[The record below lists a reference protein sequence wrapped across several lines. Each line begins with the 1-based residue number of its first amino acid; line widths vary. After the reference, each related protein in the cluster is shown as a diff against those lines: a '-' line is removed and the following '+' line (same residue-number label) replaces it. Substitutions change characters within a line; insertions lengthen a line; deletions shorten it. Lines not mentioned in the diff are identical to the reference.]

1 MTATKRALKNVK
13 EVELIGMPKLE
24 KCMLITAFTCV
35 KSVIMENAGRME
47 RMKVLKEVM
56 EKERRRKE
64 EERLKKEEEE
74 RLRKEEEERKK
85 REEEERK
92 KREEEERKRK
102 EEEERLRK
110 EEEERKKRE
119 EEEKKKR
126 EEEERLKKE
135 EEERRKKEQ
144 AIKKKREQIKP
155 ADPNKTVKVASISI
169 LESIGRDVCV
179 VIIAANCCNV
189 GDWLCLDMSEWVC
202 LREFQV
208 GNSSL
213 QYVEEV
219 KMIGLQ
225 NLESVVIGEYC
236 FHRDSSR
243 NLNRHFYLKD
253 CERLRELKIGPYSF
267 SDYSVCEIENVP
279 SLEVIEMG
287 EDKGSYNFGYASLEL
302 KSESQG
308 MR

>member
-24 KCMLITAFTCV
+24 KCMLMTAFTCV

-47 RMKVLKEVM
+47 RMKVLKEVV

-64 EERLKKEEEE
+64 EEERLRREEED

-85 REEEERK
+85 K
-92 KREEEERKRK
+92 EEERKRK

-110 EEEERKKRE
+110 EEEERRRRE
-119 EEEKKKR
+119 EEERRRR
-126 EEEERLKKE
+126 EEEERLRKE
-135 EEERRKKEQ
+135 EEERKKKEQ
-144 AIKKKREQIKP
+144 ATKKEKREQIKP
-155 ADPNKTVKVASISI
+155 ADPNKTVKVASINV
-169 LESIGRDVCV
+169 LESVGRDVCV

-189 GDWLCLDMSEWVC
+189 RDWLCLDMSEWVC

-225 NLESVVIGEYC
+225 NLESVVIGQYC
-236 FHRDSSR
+236 FRRDTSR
-243 NLNRHFYLKD
+243 NPNRHFYLKD

-287 EDKGSYNFGYASLEL
+287 ELDGLSYNFYYASLEL
-302 KSESQG
+302 KSEYQR
-308 MR
+308 MK

>member
-1 MTATKRALKNVK
+1 M
-13 EVELIGMPKLE
+13 
-24 KCMLITAFTCV
+24 TAFTCV

-47 RMKVLKEVM
+47 RMKVLKEVV
-56 EKERRRKE
+56 EKERRR
-64 EERLKKEEEE
+64 KEEEE
-74 RLRKEEEERKK
+74 RLRKEEEERL
-85 REEEERK
+85 RK
-92 KREEEERKRK
+92 EEEERKRK

-110 EEEERKKRE
+110 EEEERLRKE
-119 EEEKKKR
+119 EEERLRR
-126 EEEERLKKE
+126 EEEERN
-135 EEERRKKEQ
+135 
-144 AIKKKREQIKP
+144 KREQATKKEKREKIKP
-155 ADPNKTVKVASISI
+155 ADPNKTVKVASISV

-179 VIIAANCCNV
+179 VIIAADCCNV
-189 GDWLCLDMSEWVC
+189 RDWLCLDMSEWVC

-225 NLESVVIGEYC
+225 YLETIIIGQYC
-236 FHRDSSR
+236 FRRDTSR
-243 NLNRHFYLKD
+243 NPNRHFYLKD

-287 EDKGSYNFGYASLEL
+287 KLDGSSENFCYASLEL
-302 KSESQG
+302 KNMPKLKSLMFGTDAFEYCSRAVFENLPELASIRFGYDAFRFSADVSSELIMKS
-308 MR
+308 

>member
-24 KCMLITAFTCV
+24 KCMLMTAFTCV

-47 RMKVLKEVM
+47 RMKVLKEVV

-74 RLRKEEEERKK
+74 RLK
-85 REEEERK
+85 REEEERL
-92 KREEEERKRK
+92 RKG
-102 EEEERLRK
+102 EEERLRK
-110 EEEERKKRE
+110 EEEERRRRE

-126 EEEERLKKE
+126 EDEKRKKE

-155 ADPNKTVKVASISI
+155 ADPNKTVKVASINE
-169 LESIGRDVCV
+169 LKSIGRDVCV
-179 VIIAANCCNV
+179 VIIAADCCNV
-189 GDWLCLDMSEWVC
+189 KDWLCLDMSEWMC

-208 GNSSL
+208 GNDSL
-213 QYVEEV
+213 RYVEEV

-225 NLESVVIGEYC
+225 NLETIMIGKGC
-236 FHRDSSR
+236 FYRDYNR
-243 NLNRHFYLKD
+243 NPDRHFYLKD
-253 CERLRELKIGPYSF
+253 CESLRVLKIGPASF
-267 SDYSVCEIENVP
+267 SDYTVCEIENVDN
-279 SLEVIEMG
+279 LEVIEVG
-287 EDKGSYNFGYASLEL
+287 AVCGSGYNFRYAPLEL
-302 KSESQG
+302 KSECER
-308 MR
+308 MK

>member
-47 RMKVLKEVM
+47 RMKVLKEVV

-64 EERLKKEEEE
+64 EEE
-74 RLRKEEEERKK
+74 RLK

-92 KREEEERKRK
+92 KREEEGRKRK

-110 EEEERKKRE
+110 EEEERRRRE

-126 EEEERLKKE
+126 EEERLKKE

-144 AIKKKREQIKP
+144 AIKKKREQINP
-155 ADPNKTVKVASISI
+155 ADPNNTVKVAS
-169 LESIGRDVCV
+169 LNELKSIGRDVCV
-179 VIIAANCCNV
+179 VNIAANCCNEK
-189 GDWLCLDMSEWVC
+189 DWLCLDMSEWVC

-208 GNSSL
+208 GNNSL

-225 NLESVVIGEYC
+225 NLETIMIGEDC
-236 FHRDSSR
+236 FRRDTSR
-243 NLNRHFYLKD
+243 NPNRHFFLKD

-267 SDYSVCEIENVP
+267 SDYTVCEIENVP

-287 EDKGSYNFGYASLEL
+287 KLDGSSKNFYYASLEL
-302 KSESQG
+302 KSEYQR
-308 MR
+308 MK

>member
-24 KCMLITAFTCV
+24 RCMLITAFTCV

-47 RMKVLKEVM
+47 RMKVLKEVV
-56 EKERRRKE
+56 EKERKRKE
-64 EERLKKEEEE
+64 EERL
-74 RLRKEEEERKK
+74 
-85 REEEERK
+85 

-110 EEEERKKRE
+110 EEEERKRREEEKRKKEEEERLRKEEEERLRRE
-119 EEEKKKR
+119 EEERKKR

-155 ADPNKTVKVASISI
+155 ADPNKTIKVDSISA

-179 VIIAANCCNV
+179 VIIAAKCCNEK
-189 GDWLCLDMSEWVC
+189 DCLCLDMSEWVC

-208 GNSSL
+208 GNDSL

-225 NLESVVIGEYC
+225 NLESVVIGEWC
-236 FHRDSSR
+236 FYRDRSR
-243 NLNRHFYLKD
+243 NPNRHFYLKD
-253 CERLRELKIGPYSF
+253 CERVRELKMGRFSF

-287 EDKGSYNFGYASLEL
+287 NDGSGSNFRYAPLEL
-302 KSESQG
+302 KSECER
-308 MR
+308 MK